1 MPTWDLWA
9 HQEKKNPFMKDI
21 DTNFKLHKSLTISN
35 PIWVTQNS
43 FNLNSQTWHSIITN
57 FQYTQWCTHTLIMN
71 ILSNLNWKKKKKNGS
86 VLSHY
91 ENELLTHSIL
101 KHNQKG
107 HFGPKPLFD
116 RSHPTTKDGKKAAN
130 LFWFGHHPTPKH
142 PTILILLLFLLWYQ
156 HFG

>member
-1 MPTWDLWA
+1 MTLNYYKFPIHA
-9 HQEKKNPFMKDI
+9 MVYSH
-21 DTNFKLHKSLTISN
+21 SN
-35 PIWVTQNS
+35 NE
-43 FNLNSQTWHSIITN
+43 
-57 FQYTQWCTHTLIMN
+57 HTLK
-71 ILSNLNWKKKKKNGS
+71 LELKRKKKGS

-116 RSHPTTKDGKKAAN
+116 RSHPTTEDGKKAAN

-142 PTILILLLFLLWYQ
+142 PTILILQLFLLWYL